1 MTQTAEGEEVE
12 GVIDISRLRARKGAL
27 KKKNISEVRLENILL
42 KPYFPSKK
50 NLTSTSIQSM
60 TFSGEGSQVHPKV
73 LQASDL
79 LLPLQRLHLVS
90 HSLSLTLIAK
100 TLFGESFSHSL
111 YPRVVFRA
119 IGNVMKSIFN
129 GERWLAKCKSSTNRG
144 IVPDYRICRI

>member
-27 KKKNISEVRLENILL
+27 KKKNISEVRLESILL

-90 HSLSLTLIAK
+90 HSLSLTLIAN
-100 TLFGESFSHSL
+100 TLFGESFSHFL

-129 GERWLAKCKSSTNRG
+129 WQ
-144 IVPDYRICRI
+144 

>member
-27 KKKNISEVRLENILL
+27 KKKNISEVRLESILL

-90 HSLSLTLIAK
+90 HSLIL
-100 TLFGESFSHSL
+100 
-111 YPRVVFRA
+111 
-119 IGNVMKSIFN
+119 SI
-129 GERWLAKCKSSTNRG
+129 LALSSE
-144 IVPDYRICRI
+144 PLAM

>member
-42 KPYFPSKK
+42 KPYFHSKK

-90 HSLSLTLIAK
+90 HSLSLS
-100 TLFGESFSHSL
+100 LFVGKSFSLSSRCHGQCDEIYFQL
-111 YPRVVFRA
+111 GA
-119 IGNVMKSIFN
+119 M
-129 GERWLAKCKSSTNRG
+129 ACKK
-144 IVPDYRICRI
+144 

>member
-42 KPYFPSKK
+42 APVTPYFPSKK
-50 NLTSTSIQSM
+50 NLTSTNIQSM

-90 HSLSLTLIAK
+90 HSLSLTLLAK
-100 TLFGESFSHSL
+100 TSFGESFSLSHSH
-111 YPRVVFRA
+111 
-119 IGNVMKSIFN
+119 
-129 GERWLAKCKSSTNRG
+129 CKYF
-144 IVPDYRICRI
+144 IW